1 MAQVTIS
8 GSVAAGF
15 KTSVDKDNVSSR
27 GFGFDDNEVRFSVAE
42 DLGGGLKATATMTI
56 EGFGDKV
63 TPTGD
68 GVTLGLS
75 GGFGTIA
82 LTQVGGSDFLP
93 VDGLTANADGTTG
106 DRVAYSIPAIIP
118 GLTATVSY
126 KDGSEGQGYG
136 KRDSAKTST
145 NIVIGYKTGPL
156 SAELLTTNMTARAAA
171 AGLQSRVGFKVGYD
185 FGVAA
190 ISYGQLKSDNGTNAD
205 NTETGLTIT
214 APLGPVTVGAAM
226 ATSKDVGDVK
236 RDGSSLSVS
245 YALSKRT
252 SLAFY
257 NESYDNATAGN
268 NKVKETS
275 LLLAH
280 KF

>member
-8 GSVAAGF
+8 GTISAGF

-27 GFGFDDNEVRFSVAE
+27 GYGFDDNEVRFSVSE

-56 EGFGDKV
+56 DTFTDGKA
-63 TPTGD
+63 TTGD
-68 GVTLGLS
+68 GTTLGLS
-75 GGFGTIA
+75 GGFGS
-82 LTQVGGSDFLP
+82 LTFSSVGGADFLP

-106 DRVAYSIPAIIP
+106 DRLAYVSPTFNGFKISITDKDGGVGYGVRSNDKTNA
-118 GLTATVSY
+118 LTAVLDY
-126 KDGSEGQGYG
+126 
-136 KRDSAKTST
+136 AA
-145 NIVIGYKTGPL
+145 GPL
-156 SAELLTTNMTARAAA
+156 AVTVLSTQMTNQAAA
-171 AGLQSRVGFKVGYD
+171 NDLQSRVGFKVGYD

-190 ISYGQLKSDNGTNAD
+190 ISYGQLKSDNGTSAD

-226 ATSKDVGDVK
+226 ATSKTVGGVK

-275 LLLAH
+275 LLLKH
-280 KF
+280 NF